1 MSGRPLTSSGSP
13 MKLTMLDGGHFT
25 SAAGLWRRGDDMER
39 QVRFPIPVYLIEA
52 GSERI
57 LIDAGLHPAAAADA
71 ESHYAG
77 AASIRYFGLELN
89 ASIAQQ
95 LDLDSLT
102 GVVVTHLHFDHAGGL
117 ALLPPSLPI
126 YVQGREWEAG
136 RDPAAIARNFYLPRD
151 YEEVG
156 DQVVLVDGDHDLLG
170 DGSIRLLFTPGHT
183 PGHQSVQIG
192 ERLVISGDVTHFAS
206 GLDDHRFPIFGDD
219 LDAQR
224 ASAQRL
230 RALREAGVTV
240 RPGHDPTVLTPGAI
254 PL

>member
-1 MSGRPLTSSGSP
+1 

-117 ALLPPSLPI
+117 ALLPASLPI
-126 YVQGREWEAG
+126 YVQA
-136 RDPAAIARNFYLPRD
+136 P
-151 YEEVG
+151 
-156 DQVVLVDGDHDLLG
+156 
-170 DGSIRLLFTPGHT
+170 
-183 PGHQSVQIG
+183 
-192 ERLVISGDVTHFAS
+192 
-206 GLDDHRFPIFGDD
+206 
-219 LDAQR
+219 
-224 ASAQRL
+224 
-230 RALREAGVTV
+230 
-240 RPGHDPTVLTPGAI
+240 
-254 PL
+254 